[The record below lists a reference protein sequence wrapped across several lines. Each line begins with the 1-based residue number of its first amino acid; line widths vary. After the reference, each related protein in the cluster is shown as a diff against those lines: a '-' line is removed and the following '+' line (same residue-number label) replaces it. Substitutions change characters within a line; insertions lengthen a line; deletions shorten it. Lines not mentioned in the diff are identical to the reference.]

1 MIELRNTFTIPAPL
15 EEAWQVLLD
24 IERIAP
30 CMPGA
35 KIEAARGDE
44 FDGSV
49 KVKLGA
55 MMLTYRG
62 QAKIIERDDAAHRA
76 VIEGSAKEA
85 RGSGTAKATV
95 VATLQPSGDLT
106 EVVVSTSLH
115 VTGKPAQFGR
125 GVMAEVSERLIGQ
138 FAERLREEM
147 MSPQEEPAA
156 GAVPSPAP
164 STGDGG
170 PVSGPTTESPRVG
183 PEVPSDSSAERT
195 GPPRPARP
203 ARESDEP
210 IDLLAVA
217 GGPVAKR
224 AGVAVAAVAL
234 LLLLIRSF
242 AGRASAGG
250 RPALARG
257 ATVLCSCGH
266 ESRLV

>member
-1 MIELRNTFTIPAPL
+1 MELRNTFTIPAPI

-35 KIEAARGDE
+35 KIEASRGAE

-55 MMLTYRG
+55 MTLTYRG
-62 QAKIIERDDAAHRA
+62 TAKIIEQDDAAHRA

-95 VATLQPSGDLT
+95 VATLQPDGDGT
-106 EVVVSTSLH
+106 EVEVRTSLH

-147 MSPQEEPAA
+147 VSPQELPAA
-156 GAVPSPAP
+156 GATADPSPSADGGGP
-164 STGDGG
+164 STDPKAAAPEAG
-170 PVSGPTTESPRVG
+170 PG
-183 PEVPSDSSAERT
+183 VPSDTSAERT
-195 GPPRPARP
+195 PPPRPVRP

-224 AGVAVAAVAL
+224 AAGAAAAVAL
-234 LLLLIRSF
+234 LLLLIRAV
-242 AGRASAGG
+242 AGRSSAGR
-250 RPALARG
+250 RPVLARG
-257 ATVLCSCGH
+257 ATIVCSCGH

>member
-35 KIEAARGDE
+35 KIEAARGEE

-55 MMLTYRG
+55 MVLTYRG
-62 QAKIIERDDAAHRA
+62 TAKIIERDDAAHRA

-95 VATLQPSGDLT
+95 VATLQPSGDGT
-106 EVVVSTSLH
+106 EVEVRTALH

-138 FAERLREEM
+138 FADRLQEEM
-147 MSPQEEPAA
+147 TSPQEQPAA
-156 GAVPSPAP
+156 DAVPGPASSASDGP
-164 STGDGG
+164 SSDSRAGSSAGT
-170 PVSGPTTESPRVG
+170 S
-183 PEVPSDSSAERT
+183 EVPSDPSARSAEQ
-195 GPPRPARP
+195 PRPVRP

-224 AGVAVAAVAL
+224 AAGAVAAVGL
-234 LLLLIRSF
+234 LLVLIRVLRGGTS
-242 AGRASAGG
+242 AGR
-250 RPALARG
+250 RPVLARG
-257 ATVLCSCGH
+257 ATVLCSCSH